1 MKCFENE
8 RLLNNYKKALG
19 YRISEL
25 RKKVINPETNK
36 PISQEELGL
45 RTGHAKKTIGE
56 LERGNTNPR
65 YDTLLLICKELNITI
80 QELFDFD
87 MKKYIRLSSK

>member
-1 MKCFENE
+1 MKKKSFINE
-8 RLLNNYKKALG
+8 KKALG
-19 YRISEL
+19 YRITEL
-25 RKKVINPETNK
+25 RKKVINPDTGK

-65 YDTLLLICKELNITI
+65 YETLLLLSKELKVSIN
-80 QELFDFD
+80 ELFNFN
-87 MKKYIRLSSK
+87 MTKYIKASKEK

>member
-1 MKCFENE
+1 MKNVDHKNE
-8 RLLNNYKKALG
+8 RRALG
-19 YRISEL
+19 YRIAEL
-25 RKKVINPETNK
+25 RQKVINPKTGK

-65 YDTLLLICKELNITI
+65 YETLLLISKEFKITI
-80 QELFDFD
+80 NQLFAFD
-87 MKKYIRLSSK
+87 MSEYIKLSKKP